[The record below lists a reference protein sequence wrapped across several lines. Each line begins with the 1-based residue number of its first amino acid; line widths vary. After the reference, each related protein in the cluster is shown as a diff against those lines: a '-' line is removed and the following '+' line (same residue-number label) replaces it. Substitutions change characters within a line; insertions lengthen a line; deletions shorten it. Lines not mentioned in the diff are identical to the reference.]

1 MRLPHPY
8 VLFLSCASALIL
20 ACGCED
26 SQAQQRAEVQKI
38 IKAATEQLSAA
49 TAVRVDM
56 EQQDQLRRDLTALI
70 TKLSNTT
77 GGEPGQRAAASRLA
91 GNAHRTLASIDLT
104 AAERLEADH
113 RSRRWVV
120 DGMIDAALELDAVAA
135 AREAIDTSDEQ
146 DRLAE
151 DRDAASA
158 QLQEHSEHM
167 ATLDGPIAEIRR
179 RNRDDR
185 DQAERL
191 REEASQL
198 RREASELGPGEGYTT
213 FERSLQLDRQADQIE
228 YEVARRE
235 LELRFILEPEHDVA
249 RKRIEQARHRIET
262 DDSARQ
268 GLEDAAQATSA
279 EARATRAGV
288 GELGEQIATAL
299 SEIEQASTGT
309 LADLYDRGGSNLEK
323 AASKAKA
330 AATMARGEGTDAAR
344 VEAARAYQQLG
355 DMYWLKARGLDQDIA
370 LRQRL
375 ADHAG
380 ALGSVVASP
389 GADASLAS
397 LREAH
402 RGAMAQAADAY
413 RNAQDVLGQVSG
425 RTARRRL
432 EALRA
437 RMSALLEEEP
447 PPATPEVG
455 RRPSAAEAPAP
466 TADGA
471 ASPEA
476 LVQALR
482 NAGDLESFTDIQLN
496 LTHIE
501 IETQIAGEIYEA
513 SADANRAMVE
523 LDTAMQEKLGGGLG
537 LPEVSLG
544 QVSGDR
550 AAITITVLGQPR
562 PLELIRIDGMWYVD
576 ATDQFNAQIAQAAAM
591 GLDETAVLTMAQT
604 QAAAIR
610 EVVGRV
616 RAGEF
621 SSVPETLGAL
631 GQAIMQ
637 AMQGLAGP

>member
-1 MRLPHPY
+1 
-8 VLFLSCASALIL
+8 
-20 ACGCED
+20 
-26 SQAQQRAEVQKI
+26 
-38 IKAATEQLSAA
+38 
-49 TAVRVDM
+49 
-56 EQQDQLRRDLTALI
+56 
-70 TKLSNTT
+70 
-77 GGEPGQRAAASRLA
+77 
-91 GNAHRTLASIDLT
+91 
-104 AAERLEADH
+104 
-113 RSRRWVV
+113 
-120 DGMIDAALELDAVAA
+120 
-135 AREAIDTSDEQ
+135 
-146 DRLAE
+146 
-151 DRDAASA
+151 
-158 QLQEHSEHM
+158 
-167 ATLDGPIAEIRR
+167 
-179 RNRDDR
+179 
-185 DQAERL
+185 
-191 REEASQL
+191 
-198 RREASELGPGEGYTT
+198 
-213 FERSLQLDRQADQIE
+213 
-228 YEVARRE
+228 
-235 LELRFILEPEHDVA
+235 
-249 RKRIEQARHRIET
+249 
-262 DDSARQ
+262 
-268 GLEDAAQATSA
+268 
-279 EARATRAGV
+279 
-288 GELGEQIATAL
+288 
-299 SEIEQASTGT
+299 
-309 LADLYDRGGSNLEK
+309 
-323 AASKAKA
+323 
-330 AATMARGEGTDAAR
+330 
-344 VEAARAYQQLG
+344 
-355 DMYWLKARGLDQDIA
+355 
-370 LRQRL
+370 
-375 ADHAG
+375 
-380 ALGSVVASP
+380 
-389 GADASLAS
+389 
-397 LREAH
+397 
-402 RGAMAQAADAY
+402 MAQAADAY

-637 AMQGLAGP
+637 AMQG